1 MGSGAGHPSTPLYIP
16 YIYIYIYIES
26 EKTPQKIHSNP
37 QKVGRL
43 NKMLLVVVNLAWI
56 SNGTGGVLLHTCS
69 IQVEYQGGG
78 GAETIAALQV

>member
-1 MGSGAGHPSTPLYIP
+1 MERATRLRP
-16 YIYIYIYIES
+16 YIYHIYIYIES

-69 IQVEYQGGG
+69 IQVEYQGGVVQRPLLPYG
-78 GAETIAALQV
+78 FS

>member
-1 MGSGAGHPSTPLYIP
+1 MERATRLRPYIYP
-16 YIYIYIYIES
+16 IYIYIYIES